1 MGQIK
6 AKMTYIDAN
15 IFILA
20 SGSRSGI
27 GEKARKFLEN
37 LQAGR
42 EKAFTSTLT
51 FDEVVWKVL
60 QIRNFDDALAIGNSF
75 IEMPNLVLLD
85 VNANT
90 ISKSLDL
97 MRLYRLCPRDSIHAA
112 SALNNNIFEI
122 ISEDR
127 DFDRIKELK
136 RKSIN
141 ELRI

>member
-1 MGQIK
+1 MI
-6 AKMTYIDAN
+6 YLDSN

-27 GEKARKFLEN
+27 GEKARKFLKN

-42 EKAFTSTLT
+42 ERAFTSALT
-51 FDEVVWKVL
+51 FDEVVWKVS

-85 VNANT
+85 VNANI

-97 MRLYRLCPRDSIHAA
+97 MRLYRLYPRDSIHAA

-122 ISEDR
+122 ISEDK
-127 DFDRIKELK
+127 DFDMIKELK
-136 RKSIN
+136 RKSIS
-141 ELRI
+141 ELRL